1 MSFYDQNNLPSDMH
15 YNKKLISEIQLDD
28 EALYL
33 IGTAKNKNE
42 SDEFVLDDG
51 TGTIPVR
58 EIPEQNAPIVNE
70 NIYRV
75 LGTISI
81 DGSGTRY
88 LAAKICKLVEG
99 INLELYQKALK
110 MKKDLK

>member
-15 YNKKLISEIQLDD
+15 YNKKLIGEIQLDD

-33 IGTAKNKNE
+33 IGTAKDKNAN
-42 SDEFVLDDG
+42 DDFVLDDD

-58 EIPEQNAPIVNE
+58 EIPEQNDPIE
-70 NIYRV
+70 NGKMYRV

-88 LAAKICKLVEG
+88 LAAKFCKLVDNF
-99 INLELYQKALK
+99 NLELYQKALK
-110 MKKDLK
+110 LKMNLK